1 MRFRVGILASVVLT
15 ACPDDELREGAD
27 AGPGSGMPTTADA
40 ESESESSVSSPTSAA
55 TQSPT
60 TAPSTSASGPS
71 SGPEPSESSANPSS
85 SGGSDTDNGLLQET
99 EGVRFVSFGDAG
111 EGNEAQQRVANAA
124 EVVCQDRGC
133 NFGLMLGDNF
143 YDEGVTSITDQQFVD
158 KFETIYEG
166 LDMPFYVVLGNHDY
180 GALASDWARGDYQVQ
195 YSDTSDKWTMP
206 HFWYTFTSASG
217 GTQFFAFDTQRMMF
231 NHQVN
236 DQRDWFAQ
244 EMTASQSSWKV
255 AFAHH
260 PYISNGEHGNAGN
273 YEGFPG
279 IPVISGVHVKAFIDD
294 LVCGQA
300 QIYISGHDHNRQAF
314 DPVCGTYFFVSG
326 AAAKTSEFA
335 FRDDNPTLWG
345 DDTRAGF
352 LWVEILDE
360 NMTAAFYD
368 LDGNLDHEMMA
379 SL

>member
-1 MRFRVGILASVVLT
+1 
-15 ACPDDELREGAD
+15 
-27 AGPGSGMPTTADA
+27 MPTTADA
-40 ESESESSVSSPTSAA
+40 ASESESSSSPTSAG
-55 TQSPT
+55 TQSST
-60 TAPSTSASGPS
+60 SPSTSASGPS

-85 SGGSDTDNGLLQET
+85 SGGSDTDNGLLQES

-133 NFGLMLGDNF
+133 NFALMLGDNF
-143 YDEGVTSITDQQFVD
+143 YDEGVTSVTDQQFVD

-180 GALASDWARGDYQVQ
+180 GALASDWPRGDYQVQ
-195 YSDTSDKWTMP
+195 YSETSDKWTMP
-206 HFWYTFTSASG
+206 HFWYTFTSESG

-244 EMTASQSSWKV
+244 EMMMSQSQWKV

-300 QIYISGHDHNRQAF
+300 QIYLSGHDHNRQAF

-326 AAAKTSEFA
+326 AAAKTTEFS
-335 FRDDNPTLWG
+335 FRDDNPTVWG
-345 DDTRAGF
+345 DDINPGF
-352 LWVEILDE
+352 LWIEILDQ